1 MANIKSAEKRIR
13 LNLRQRSRNRAER
26 SRMRSAVKELRK
38 VISDGDKGKAEELL
52 PGTLSLIDRTAQKK
66 IIHQNAAARSKSR
79 LVRSVKQL
87 SA

>member
-38 VISDGDKGKAEELL
+38 VIADGDKSKAEELL

-66 IIHQNAAARSKSR
+66 IIHRRAAARSKSR
-79 LVRSVKQL
+79 LVRSVKTL

>member
-13 LNLRQRSRNRAER
+13 QTLRQRSRNRAER
-26 SRMRSAVKELRK
+26 SRMRSAVKELRNF
-38 VISDGDKGKAEELL
+38 IAAGDKSKAEELL

-66 IIHQNAAARSKSR
+66 VIHRKAAARSKSR
-79 LVRSVKQL
+79 LVRSVKSL

>member
-1 MANIKSAEKRIR
+1 MANIKSAEKRIQ
-13 LNLRQRSRNRAER
+13 LTLQQRSRNRAKR
-26 SRMRSAVKELRK
+26 SRMRSAVKELRT
-38 VISDGDKGKAEELL
+38 VIAAGDKSKAEELL

-66 IIHQNAAARSKSR
+66 VIHRKAAARSKSR